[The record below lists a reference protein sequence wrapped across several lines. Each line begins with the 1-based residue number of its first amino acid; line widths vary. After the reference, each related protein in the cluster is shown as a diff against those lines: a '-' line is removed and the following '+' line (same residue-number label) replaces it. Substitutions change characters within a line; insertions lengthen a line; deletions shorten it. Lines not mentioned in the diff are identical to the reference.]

1 MIALGYFNPPGY
13 SSNGIVNTPLW
24 RSATVPSTNGQA
36 TATGVARLYAALI
49 APDPLLSSALLAE
62 ATSVQSSGFCPVLGE
77 EVSFGL
83 GFVPTSERR
92 PLGTSPRSFGHF
104 GTGGAL
110 GFADPDAGVAFG
122 YVMNHVVPRWQ
133 STRNR
138 ALIDALYDRAL
149 RR

>member
-1 MIALGYFNPPGY
+1 MVSPE
-13 SSNGIVNTPLW
+13 
-24 RSATVPSTNGQA
+24 
-36 TATGVARLYAALI
+36 
-49 APDPLLSSALLAE
+49 LLAE
-62 ATSVQSSGFCPVLGE
+62 ATRPQSSGHCPVLGE
-77 EVSFGL
+77 EVTFGL

-110 GFADPDAGVAFG
+110 GFADPDRGLGFG

-138 ALIDALYDRAL
+138 ALIDALYP
-149 RR
+149 